1 MTESGDLE
9 ELFWVNLP
17 TCRSSLNA
25 GARLAERTL
34 SLRQLCMC
42 AYELLNDKNRSSLLS
57 KLVRKWPFFCRRCNL
72 SRCFTNN
79 GCPLRT
85 RYIRTF
91 IEELSRLINMGMLI
105 SQRCAFYDLVTFFI
119 NTLVSILWTLTMNL
133 LIFFFE
139 TQHGFFLLFAQYGY
153 FYLIS
158 IFSVM
163 FWS

>member
-9 ELFWVNLP
+9 ELLWVNLP

-42 AYELLNDKNRSSLLS
+42 AYELLRDKNRSSLLS

-105 SQRCAFYDLVTFFI
+105 SQRCAFYDLVTFF
-119 NTLVSILWTLTMNL
+119 
-133 LIFFFE
+133 
-139 TQHGFFLLFAQYGY
+139 Y
-153 FYLIS
+153 
-158 IFSVM
+158 
-163 FWS
+163 